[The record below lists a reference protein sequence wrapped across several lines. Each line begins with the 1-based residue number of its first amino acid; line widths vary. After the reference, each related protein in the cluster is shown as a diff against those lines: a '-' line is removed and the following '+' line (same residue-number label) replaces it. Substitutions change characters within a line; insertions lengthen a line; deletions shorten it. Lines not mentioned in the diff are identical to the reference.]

1 MSSQTEFF
9 AKLAQERRVRMS
21 VRSIAIRDGMLL
33 LQRPTD
39 EPESC
44 LAFIG
49 GALEYG
55 ELMEDRLRAEYSEE
69 FGIVPVSAEY
79 LFVVENR
86 FEAGGRL
93 IHGLEH
99 YFEVQLPA
107 GDVVSREPGLT
118 PVWVAL
124 EALPTSDVRPRVV
137 RDAIV
142 DGTYH
147 SLRRLAT

>member
-9 AKLAQERRVRMS
+9 SKLAQERRVRVS
-21 VRSIAIRDGMLL
+21 VRSIAIRDQMVL

-69 FGIVPVSAEY
+69 FGIVPVTAEY

-86 FEAGGRL
+86 FEVGDRL

-99 YFEVQLPA
+99 YFEVGLPA
-107 GDVVSREPGLT
+107 GDVAAREPELT
-118 PVWVAL
+118 PVWVAM
-124 EALPTSDVRPRVV
+124 EALATADVRPRVV

-142 DGTYH
+142 DGSYR